1 MDLARIA
8 RPPHPH
14 FPMRLLSL
22 LLLCTIALFSGGC
35 AWHKK
40 PKNETHIYGG
50 DAPSIKYETRQ
61 ERAGGRLQTY

>member
-1 MDLARIA
+1 
-8 RPPHPH
+8 
-14 FPMRLLSL
+14 MRLLSL